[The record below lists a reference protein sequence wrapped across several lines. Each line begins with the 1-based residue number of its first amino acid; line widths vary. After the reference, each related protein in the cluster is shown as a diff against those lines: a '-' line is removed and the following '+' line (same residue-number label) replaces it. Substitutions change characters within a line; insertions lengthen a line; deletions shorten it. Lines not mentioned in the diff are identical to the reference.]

1 MEQSTLPPFSQAA
14 RSFFTFMTGA
24 YNKNLLRPMET
35 IHITKDV
42 SLLPKSAKCA
52 GRNAVFAL
60 KTPPPFPQIMS
71 SIWQ

>member
-1 MEQSTLPPFSQAA
+1 
-14 RSFFTFMTGA
+14 MTGA